1 MEYGNLLILFFKQP
15 PRKEIAWS
23 IWPTAHTTT
32 IKTQNAEPRV
42 AIKIL
47 STSSFIIL
55 LPQEPTREQSSERCI
70 GCIGTKTGVC
80 ICNILY
86 TLGVMD
92 WHGNPNFP
100 F

>member
-1 MEYGNLLILFFKQP
+1 MWEPLILFFNQP

-23 IWPTAHTTT
+23 IWPTAHTR
-32 IKTQNAEPRV
+32 KTKKSEPRV
-42 AIKIL
+42 AIEIF
-47 STSSFIIL
+47 STSPSFIIL
-55 LPQEPTREQSSERCI
+55 LPEEHTREQSPERCI

-80 ICNILY
+80 IWNILY